1 MYYLADPLAEMPPFI
16 LVDEKSKYEDV
27 NAIVLVVCLA
37 AVVDVLSVEVYRC

>member
-27 NAIVLVVCLA
+27 IGWKWLMIL
-37 AVVDVLSVEVYRC
+37 